1 MATVKRTS
9 GDYII
14 QTPYKTGADSNI
26 TLDTDNVYITG
37 NLTIAGD
44 TFHANV
50 TNSDITDRLIVLN
63 YGETGNGV
71 ANVSGIS
78 GTSGIVIDR
87 GIAPGGNVR
96 LIWNESTST
105 WQVSGM
111 SPGAPGDG
119 SQYLNIATTSGGTA
133 ISAVVEDLFPVL
145 GGNLNV
151 QSRTIYANV
160 IANTYVTIQGVMSI
174 INANITPLSNA
185 GTTVFYANTAG
196 AGTAGLY
203 VVNDQATNEELIT
216 KRRAFGFSLIL

>member
-1 MATVKRTS
+1 MASVKKFN
-9 GDYII
+9 GNLVI
-14 QTPYKTGADSNI
+14 QTPVKTGTNANI
-26 TLDTDNVYITG
+26 TLDSDFVIVTG
-37 NLTIAGD
+37 NLNVRGNTTII
-44 TFHANV
+44 
-50 TNSDITDRLIVLN
+50 NSNTQTITDNIITLN
-63 YGETGNGV
+63 SGETANGV
-71 ANVSGIS
+71 STLGT
-78 GTSGIVIDR
+78 TSGIEIDR

-111 SPGAPGDG
+111 TPGAPGDG
-119 SQYLNIATTSGGTA
+119 NQYLNIATTTGGA
-133 ISAVVEDLFPVL
+133 ALSAVVDDPAPVL

-151 QSRTIYANV
+151 QNKTIYANV
-160 IANTYVTIQGVMSI
+160 AANTYVTIQGVMSI

-203 VVNDQATNEELIT
+203 VVNDQATNEELVT

>member
-1 MATVKRTS
+1 MASVKKFNGNLT
-9 GDYII
+9 I
-14 QTPYKTGADSNI
+14 QTPVKTGTNANI
-26 TLDTDNVYITG
+26 TLDTDFVIITG
-37 NLTIAGD
+37 NL
-44 TFHANV
+44 NV
-50 TNSDITDRLIVLN
+50 RGNTTVINSNIQTITDNILTLN
-63 YGETGNGV
+63 SGETGNGV
-71 ANVSGIS
+71 STLGT
-78 GTSGIVIDR
+78 TSGIEIDR

-111 SPGAPGDG
+111 TPGAPGDG
-119 SQYLNIATTSGGTA
+119 NQYLNIATTTGGA
-133 ISAVVEDLFPVL
+133 ALSAVVDDPAPVL

-151 QSRTIYANV
+151 QNKTIYANV
-160 IANTYVTIQGVMSI
+160 AANTYVTIQGVMSI

-203 VVNDQATNEELIT
+203 VVNDQATNEELVT

>member
-1 MATVKRTS
+1 MASVKKFN
-9 GDYII
+9 GNLII
-14 QTPYKTGADSNI
+14 QTPVKTGTNANI
-26 TLDTDNVYITG
+26 TLDTDFVIITG
-37 NLTIAGD
+37 NL
-44 TFHANV
+44 NV
-50 TNSDITDRLIVLN
+50 RGNTTVINSNIQTITDNILTLN
-63 YGETGNGV
+63 SGETGNGV
-71 ANVSGIS
+71 STLGT
-78 GTSGIVIDR
+78 TSGIEIDR

-111 SPGAPGDG
+111 TPGAPGDG
-119 SQYLNIATTSGGTA
+119 NQYLNIATTTGGA
-133 ISAVVEDLFPVL
+133 ALSAVVDDPAPVL

-151 QSRTIYANV
+151 QNKTIYANV
-160 IANTYVTIQGVMSI
+160 AANTYVTIQGVMSI

-203 VVNDQATNEELIT
+203 VVNDQATNEELVT

>member
-1 MATVKRTS
+1 MPTVKKTS
-9 GDYII
+9 GNYVI

-78 GTSGIVIDR
+78 GTSGIIIDR
-87 GIAPGGNVR
+87 GTAPGGNVR

-111 SPGAPGDG
+111 FPGAPGDG
-119 SQYLNIATTSGGTA
+119 NQYLNIATTTGGTA
-133 ISAVVEDLFPVL
+133 ISAVVQDPNPVL

-151 QSRTIYANV
+151 DGRTIYGNIGV
-160 IANTYVTIQGVMSI
+160 TLQGVVELRNANTVPISAFSTSTILY
-174 INANITPLSNA
+174 ANISGA
-185 GTTVFYANTAG
+185 GTT
-196 AGTAGLY
+196 GLY
-203 VVNDQATNEELIT
+203 VLNDQAINEELIT
-216 KRRAFGFSLIL
+216 KRRAFGFSLLL

>member
-9 GDYII
+9 GNLII
-14 QTPYKTGADSNI
+14 QTPVKTGVNANI
-26 TLDTDNVYITG
+26 TLDTDFVIITG
-37 NLTIAGD
+37 NLNVRGNTTVINSNIQTISD
-44 TFHANV
+44 NILTL
-50 TNSDITDRLIVLN
+50 NS
-63 YGETGNGV
+63 GETGNGV
-71 ANVSGIS
+71 STLGT
-78 GTSGIVIDR
+78 TSGIEIDR
-87 GIAPGGNVR
+87 GSAAGGNVQ

-119 SQYLNIATTSGGTA
+119 SQYLNIATTTGGTA
-133 ISAVVEDLFPVL
+133 ISAVVEDSFPVL

-151 QSRTIYANV
+151 QSQTIYANV

>member
-1 MATVKRTS
+1 MASVKKFN
-9 GDYII
+9 GNLVI
-14 QTPYKTGADSNI
+14 QTPVKTGTNANI
-26 TLDTDNVYITG
+26 TLDSDFVIVTG
-37 NLTIAGD
+37 NLNVRGNTTII
-44 TFHANV
+44 
-50 TNSDITDRLIVLN
+50 NSNTQTITDNIITLN
-63 YGETGNGV
+63 SGETGNGV
-71 ANVSGIS
+71 STLGNVSGIE
-78 GTSGIVIDR
+78 IDR

-119 SQYLNIATTSGGTA
+119 TQYLNIATTTGGTA
-133 ISAVVEDLFPVL
+133 ISAVVEDPNPVL

-151 QSRTIYANV
+151 QNKTIYANV
-160 IANTYVTIQGVMSI
+160 AANTYVTIQGVMSI

-203 VVNDQATNEELIT
+203 VVNDQATNEELVT

>member
-9 GDYII
+9 GDYVI

-78 GTSGIVIDR
+78 GTSGIIIDR

-96 LIWNESTST
+96 LIWNESIST

-111 SPGAPGDG
+111 FPGAPGDG
-119 SQYLNIATTSGGTA
+119 SQYLNIATTTSGTA
-133 ISAVVEDLFPVL
+133 ISAVVQDPNPVL

-151 QSRTIYANV
+151 DGRTIYGNV
-160 IANTYVTIQGVMSI
+160 GITLQGAVELKNANTVPISAFSTSTILY
-174 INANITPLSNA
+174 ANISGA
-185 GTTVFYANTAG
+185 GTT
-196 AGTAGLY
+196 GLY
-203 VVNDQATNEELIT
+203 VLNDQAINEELVT
-216 KRRAFGFSLIL
+216 KRRAFGFSLLL

>member
-1 MATVKRTS
+1 MATIKKTS
-9 GDYII
+9 GNYVI
-14 QTPYKTGADSNI
+14 QTPYKTGTDSNI

-87 GIAPGGNVR
+87 GTAPGGNVQ
-96 LIWNESTST
+96 LIWNENFST
-105 WQVSGM
+105 WQISGVT
-111 SPGAPGDG
+111 SGSPGDG
-119 SQYLNIATTSGGTA
+119 TQYSNIATSSTGG
-133 ISAVVEDLFPVL
+133 SSVLFDDLNPVL

-151 QSRTIYANV
+151 QNKTIYANV
-160 IANTYVTIQGVMSI
+160 AANTYVTIQGVMSI
-174 INANITPLSNA
+174 INANITPFSNA

-203 VVNDQATNEELIT
+203 VVNDQATNEELVT
-216 KRRAFGFSLIL
+216 KRRAFGFSLLL

>member
-1 MATVKRTS
+1 MATIKRTS
-9 GDYII
+9 GNLII
-14 QTPYKTGADSNI
+14 QTPTRTGVNANI
-26 TLDTDNVYITG
+26 TLDTDFVYITG
-37 NLTIAGD
+37 NL
-44 TFHANV
+44 NV
-50 TNSDITDRLIVLN
+50 RGNTTVINSNTQTITDNILTLN
-63 YGETGNGV
+63 SGETGNGV
-71 ANVSGIS
+71 STLGT
-78 GTSGIVIDR
+78 TSGIEIDR

-119 SQYLNIATTSGGTA
+119 NQYLNIATTTGGTA
-133 ISAVVEDLFPVL
+133 ISAVVEDPNPVL

-151 QSRTIYANV
+151 QNKTIYANV
-160 IANTYVTIQGVMSI
+160 AANTYVTIQGVMSI

-203 VVNDQATNEELIT
+203 VVNDQATNEELVT
-216 KRRAFGFSLIL
+216 KRRAFGFSLLL